1 MGKKILFFQRSFI
14 PFFKLHLC
22 YPIKAKM
29 AACQLPGLQLQ
40 RQGRLKHAR
49 VSVCVCVCVCMCF
62 IKSWTVKAT
71 TLDLLMEICFTLV
84 LCVHAHTPIGTLI
97 CLFRSMHVVLHMTQM
112 LLTVGWNDGWMWKAQ
127 LPSHCLIW
135 LQTALHGHPDW
146 LMKGIRG
153 RTDGRWLLTAVVKAI
168 V

>member
-22 YPIKAKM
+22 YLIKAKM

-71 TLDLLMEICFTLV
+71 TLDLLMDICFTLV

-97 CLFRSMHVVLHMTQM
+97 CLFRSSGAPHDADVVNSGMEWWVDVKGPVTQS
-112 LLTVGWNDGWMWKAQ
+112 
-127 LPSHCLIW
+127 LPNLITDSFARSSW
-135 LQTALHGHPDW
+135 LADEGHQRKD
-146 LMKGIRG
+146 
-153 RTDGRWLLTAVVKAI
+153 RWPMVVNSCG
-168 V
+168 